1 MQLIGAGEG
10 GTEITLLSEMYKAAG
25 IPRSLP
31 VAMNHMSTHSTHF
44 SNACPKY
51 LRIPIIKHIRC
62 HALPIILGY

>member
-10 GTEITLLSEMYKAAG
+10 GTEITLLSEMYKPVS

-31 VAMNHMSTHSTHF
+31 VAMNHLSTLSTHF

-51 LRIPIIKHIRC
+51 LRIPIIKHIKC
-62 HALPIILGY
+62 HTLSTILGC